1 MNHITSCFKKGGFC
15 ILIKEH
21 NRSRRDFLKV
31 AGAAGVG
38 SIFAAFNP
46 LTEASEG
53 PKTMPTRPFGKTGID
68 VPILAF
74 GGSLDTSMSLLVLR
88 QAFNRGVTYWDT
100 ANTYMGGKSEEG
112 MGKYL
117 EKYPEN
123 RKRIFL
129 VTKSSAWT
137 LGGLSQD
144 LDLSLERMKTDYIDL
159 FFVHSVK
166 SMSDLDDKTRVWADK
181 KKAQGKIR
189 FFGFSTHSN
198 MEACMLGASN
208 LGWIDGIMMRY
219 NYRLM
224 HTDEMKRAVE
234 ACARAGIGLTAMK
247 TQGGGQ
253 VNTDSDTELKLAGR
267 FLQKGFTDAQA
278 KLKAVWENPDISCIC
293 SEMPNMTILISNVA
307 AALDKTGLSARDMGL
322 LRQYAQETR
331 SHYCA
336 GCADICE
343 SSIQGNVPV
352 SDVMRCLMYARSY
365 GNRHRGKARFQKI
378 PVNTRSQ
385 MTVTDYSLAEQR
397 CPQKMAIGKL
407 MREAVK
413 ELS

>member
-1 MNHITSCFKKGGFC
+1 M
-15 ILIKEH
+15 LIKKH
-21 NRSRRDFLKV
+21 NLSRRDFLKTT
-31 AGAAGVG
+31 GAVSAG
-38 SIFAAFNP
+38 SILTAFNS

-53 PKTMPTRPFGKTGID
+53 PRKMPTRPFGKTGIN

-74 GGSLDTSMSLLVLR
+74 GGSLDTAMSLLVLK
-88 QAFNRGVTYWDT
+88 QAFKWGVTYWDT

-112 MGKYL
+112 IGKYL
-117 EKYPEN
+117 EKYPKD

-129 VTKSSAWT
+129 VTKSHAWT
-137 LGGLSQD
+137 LNGLSQD
-144 LDLSLERMKTDYIDL
+144 LDLSLERMKTDYVDL
-159 FFVHSVK
+159 YFVHSVRNI
-166 SMSDLDDKTRVWADK
+166 SDLDDETKVWADK

-198 MEACMLGASN
+198 MESCMLGASK

-224 HTDEMKRAVE
+224 HTDEMKKAVE
-234 ACARAGIGLTAMK
+234 ACTKAGIGLTAMK
-247 TQGGGQ
+247 SQGGGQ
-253 VNTDSDTELKLAGR
+253 VKTDSDTELKLAGR

-278 KLKAVWENPDISCIC
+278 KLKAVWDNPDICCIC
-293 SEMPNMTILISNVA
+293 SEMPNMTILMSNVA
-307 AALDKTGLSARDMGL
+307 AAMDKTKLSIRDMEL
-322 LRQYAQETR
+322 LRHYARETS

-343 SSIQGNVPV
+343 SSIQENVPI

-365 GNRHRGKARFQKI
+365 ENPQRAKTQFQKL
-378 PVNTRSQ
+378 PVNTRRQ
-385 MTVTDYSLAEQR
+385 MTLTDYYLAEQK